1 MIRRDYI
8 VRMIEE
14 FARALRRIQG
24 LKRGEQWRQA
34 GAALDDEFQKLTG
47 TGAQAVARMSETELF
62 AAIVRGE
69 ATSAVR
75 DKALLL
81 TALLHEAA
89 EVAIAESRFEEG
101 REYYLKALHLQL
113 DVLAREEVFEWPE
126 FVPGIETLVLALRD
140 APLPERTNARLMQH
154 YERAR
159 DYAKAEDALHALLDA
174 APENQAV
181 VEFGLAFY
189 QRLAAQSDETLAAAN
204 LPRAEVEEG
213 LEALRARYHVNSA

>member
-8 VRMIEE
+8 LRMIEE
-14 FARALRRIQG
+14 FAHALRRIHG
-24 LKRGEQWRQA
+24 LKRGERWCEAGVALDEEFNKLA
-34 GAALDDEFQKLTG
+34 GA
-47 TGAQAVARMSETELF
+47 GAQAIARMSEVELF

-75 DKALLL
+75 DKTLLL

-89 EVAIAESRFEEG
+89 EVAIKEGRVEEG
-101 REYYLKALHLQL
+101 RECHLKALHLLL
-113 DVLAREEVFEWPE
+113 DVLAREDVFEWPE
-126 FVPGIETLVLALRD
+126 FVPGIEAHVLALQD
-140 APLPERTNARLMQH
+140 APLPERTNALLMQH
-154 YERAR
+154 YERAG
-159 DYAKAEDALHALLDA
+159 DYAKTEDAFHALLDA
-174 APENQAV
+174 DPGNPAV

-213 LEALRARYHVNSA
+213 MAGLRRRQNSKAA